1 MNHIEIRGKLA
12 YLHLAGKYGGRAVID
27 KDDVPKVRAVSGTWV
42 QNQGKA
48 VVTIPGSGGRK
59 IYLHRLLVDAVMG
72 DTVVWAND
80 DMLDCRRANL
90 ILTPR
95 QTPVPE
101 RRYPGVHF
109 ETDSG
114 KWRASI
120 FRNGKRVQLG
130 KFLTWE
136 EAVAARKAA
145 EDPDRGIY
153 FDKAHG
159 GRKELGK
166 PWRLWLNGKHVGRY
180 STKELAREAR
190 DTGNYDL
197 EGTTDPGRRNVY
209 FKDGRWRAVHNKKH
223 IGYFDTKEQAV
234 VAKRAYLEKLR
245 K

>member
-27 KDDVPKVRAVSGTWV
+27 KDDVPKVRAVAGTWV
-42 QNQGKA
+42 QNHGKA
-48 VVTIPGSGGRK
+48 VMTITGTNGRK
-59 IYLHRLLVDAVMG
+59 VYLHRLLVDAVMG

-90 ILTPR
+90 IRTPR

-120 FRNGKRVQLG
+120 FRDRKRVQLG

-153 FDKAHG
+153 FDKAYR
-159 GRKELGK
+159 GRKERGK
-166 PWRLWLNGKHVGRY
+166 PWRLYLNGKHRGRY
-180 STKELAREAR
+180 STKELARKAR
-190 DTGNYDL
+190 DTGDYNQEDTVD
-197 EGTTDPGRRNVY
+197 EAERNVY
-209 FKDGRWRAVHNKKH
+209 FDRGAWRAVHNKNH
-223 IGYFDTKEQAV
+223 IGRFDTRDEAV
-234 VAKRAYLEKLR
+234 AAKRAYLEKLR